1 MYRHRPFLMPQQMR
15 EEHIK
20 QLADEHDM
28 DPSEVAWRLDSD
40 PSWGL
45 HEIDIYELEDFYHD
59 R

>member
-1 MYRHRPFLMPQQMR
+1 MPQQMR

-45 HEIDIYELEDFYHD
+45 PEIDIYELEDFYHD